1 MTAAAVSAG
10 VAFAATTGPAGDG
23 PGGQGGGHSGSPLA
37 AAASRA
43 ALSALASQE
52 DAAGRSQQG
61 RTASSPAPVSATTGQ
76 PGGGRQHP
84 DASRSAAPAAGS
96 GAPAA
101 GSAAAAAEPARPYEF
116 YDSTDPQ
123 TVPAGAEIAVY
134 ATGGSPTPASA
145 VAGRRQVLWIDT
157 LATDPQAQV
166 LDIEPGC
173 AQPSQAPQWVTS
185 HLNEVPGS
193 VAILYTMLSEWP
205 AVQSAVASL
214 PAQER
219 SRIRWW
225 IADPTGS
232 PHVVPGSNA
241 TQWFWGATYDISTA
255 LPDF

>member
-96 GAPAA
+96 AAP
-101 GSAAAAAEPARPYEF
+101 AAEPARPYEF

-145 VAGRRQVLWIDT
+145 VAGRRHVLWIDT